1 MHTSLPVDALPMPR
15 DALPTVDA
23 LPKTGTLGVAL
34 NSMLSH
40 EDVPVPPALRL
51 SSAPAG
57 VRGVV
62 ERVALRG
69 ALGDRLAELGFTTG
83 ASIRVLRR
91 APFGGPLQVQIREF
105 VLSLRFQDAAC
116 IQVAR
121 EAT

>member
-1 MHTSLPVDALPMPR
+1 MHTSLSVDALPMP
-15 DALPTVDA
+15 A
-23 LPKTGTLGVAL
+23 TLVVAVNPL
-34 NSMLSH
+34 HSH
-40 EDVPVPPALRL
+40 ENMPVPAALRL
-51 SSAPAG
+51 STAPAG
-57 VRGVV
+57 VMGVI
-62 ERVALRG
+62 ERVALLG

-91 APFGGPLQVQIREF
+91 APFGGPLQVQIRDF